1 MTAKMT
7 ANLLKQK
14 DKVLII
20 THKKPDGDTT
30 GCASSLCQALRL
42 IGKEV
47 YILFNPEITDRY
59 EYLIKPYY
67 APAEYKPEF
76 TVLVDMAD
84 ERLRTENATIY
95 NTDLCI
101 DHHQSNTFFAE
112 NTCMLPMGACGEVI
126 YEIITNLGVELNQ
139 KMAEAVYIAIATDTG
154 CFRYSNTT
162 KNTHMVAMKCYET
175 GFDVAEINKKLFET
189 KSYERISLEKFVYD
203 NIMFF
208 DDKKIAL
215 IYLSI
220 ADMAKLNAKS
230 DDIDS
235 ISALPRQIEG
245 VDIGFTLIEKENGEI
260 KVSIRTTTKISA
272 NEIAAKF
279 GGGGH
284 IRASGVTLKMSKDEA
299 IEKLIKVAVGLAN
312 V

>member
-14 DKVLII
+14 NKILII

-30 GCASSLCQALRL
+30 GSASSLCQALRL
-42 IGKEV
+42 IGKDA
-47 YILFNPEITDRY
+47 YILFNPDITDRY

-67 APAEYKPEF
+67 SPDGYIPEF

-84 ERLRTENATIY
+84 ERLRTENAKKY
-95 NTDLCI
+95 HTDLCI
-101 DHHQSNTFFAE
+101 DHHQSNTFFAD
-112 NTCMLPMGACGEVI
+112 NTCLLSMGSCGEVI
-126 YEIITNLGVELNQ
+126 YEVIINLGVELN
-139 KMAEAVYIAIATDTG
+139 ENIARSIYVAISTDTG

-162 KNTHMVAMKCYET
+162 LNTHMVAMKCYEA
-175 GFDVAEINKKLFET
+175 GFDAAETNKKLFET
-189 KSYERISLEKFVYD
+189 KSYERILLEKFVYD

-208 DDKKIAL
+208 DDKKISL
-215 IYLSI
+215 IYIGLNDI
-220 ADMAKLNAKS
+220 LQLNAKS

-235 ISALPRQIEG
+235 ISSLPRQIEG
-245 VDIGFTLIEKENGEI
+245 VDVGFTLIEKECGEI
-260 KVSIRTTTKISA
+260 KVSIRTTTKVSA

-284 IRASGVTLKMSKDEA
+284 IRASGVTLRMNKDEA
-299 IEKLIKVAVGLAN
+299 IEKLIGKAIEVSN

>member
-7 ANLLKQK
+7 ANLLKENNK
-14 DKVLII
+14 ILII

-42 IGKEV
+42 VGKEV
-47 YILFNPEITDRY
+47 YILENPEITDRY

-67 APAEYKPEF
+67 APRGYKPEF

-84 ERLRTENATIY
+84 EKLRTENAKIY
-95 NTDLCI
+95 STDLCI
-101 DHHQSNTFFAE
+101 DHHQSNTFFADK
-112 NTCMLPMGACGEVI
+112 TCLLSMGSCGEVI
-126 YEIITNLGVELNQ
+126 YEVITHLGIELNE
-139 KMAEAVYIAIATDTG
+139 KMAEAIYVAIATDTG

-162 KNTHMVAMKCYET
+162 HNTHMVAMKCYAA
-175 GFDVAEINKKLFET
+175 GFDAAEINKKLFET
-189 KSYERISLEKFVYD
+189 KSYERIYLEKFVYD
-203 NIMFF
+203 NIQFF

-215 IYLSI
+215 IYISLNNI
-220 ADMAKLNAKS
+220 LELNAKS

-245 VDIGFTLIEKENGEI
+245 VDIGFTLIEKENGDI
-260 KVSIRTTTKISA
+260 KVSVRTTTKVSA

-284 IRASGVTLKMSKDEA
+284 IRASGLTFSCSKDEA
-299 IEKLIKVAVGLAN
+299 IEQLIKSSIEVAN